1 MERAFYIVRSKNG
14 TPASDC
20 IGTVLGKCTT
30 LHVAVAVCHRMS
42 DELLQHWGAKT
53 LVIVESKNPFAE
65 GDQISHAAAVRIF
78 GRDGTRH

>member
-1 MERAFYIVRSKNG
+1 MERVFYIVRSKNG

-20 IGTVLGKCTT
+20 VGTVLGKCTA

-53 LVIVESKNPFAE
+53 LVIVESKIPFAE
-65 GDQISHAAAVRIF
+65 GDQISRAAAVRVF
-78 GRDGTRH
+78 DSGGTRH